1 MWKLQGRFISKMQI
15 KTNLNIFGQSTNC
28 VLNFQ
33 GQDFWKHYYLS
44 SFLTHLWLFFFS
56 SATQL
61 YIIITYIVFLSIY
74 TAQQYSAQYSWP
86 QKFLDF
92 VIVSFFRNPQ
102 MRWNFFRQGIA
113 RKTKSPPFSE
123 KRSERSVPKLTDWDF
138 GIPPLQTTFLVKTAL
153 RTLMEP
159 TR

>member
-1 MWKLQGRFISKMQI
+1 
-15 KTNLNIFGQSTNC
+15 
-28 VLNFQ
+28 
-33 GQDFWKHYYLS
+33 
-44 SFLTHLWLFFFS
+44 
-56 SATQL
+56 
-61 YIIITYIVFLSIY
+61 
-74 TAQQYSAQYSWP
+74 
-86 QKFLDF
+86 
-92 VIVSFFRNPQ
+92 

-159 TR
+159 TRYILASYQKIMNVCHIAQCIGMHV